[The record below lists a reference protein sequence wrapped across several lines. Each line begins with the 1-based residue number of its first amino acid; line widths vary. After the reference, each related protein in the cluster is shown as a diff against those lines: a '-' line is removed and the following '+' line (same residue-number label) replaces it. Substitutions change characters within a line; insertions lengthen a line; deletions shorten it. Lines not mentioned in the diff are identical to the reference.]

1 MANKKMAVA
10 LATAISLTII
20 SAGCGKVE
28 NVRVNPAVTAEIQQ
42 STGKQ
47 TTTNSL
53 NTTTSK
59 KHTSVTSITDVSQ
72 SVSDQSIVTEEQISG
87 DNNQDKVTQAQIEAQ
102 GPGPV
107 KTPSQQQAKPQPEIN
122 NDPQQGEIEPTYI
135 NGILIANKTYALPKS
150 YAPGGLTSAADDA
163 FTELKSAAAAQGLTI
178 WNQSGYRSYETQERL
193 YNNYV
198 QRDGKD
204 EADTYSARPGHSEHQ
219 TGLAID
225 LNSISMD
232 FENTSEFA
240 WVSKNCYRYGFI
252 IRYPKGKES
261 VTGYQYEPWHL
272 RYLGVETATAVYNSG
287 LCLEEYLGITS
298 EYAD

>member
-1 MANKKMAVA
+1 MANKKIAGA
-10 LATAISLTII
+10 LAAAISFTII

-28 NVRVNPAVTAEIQQ
+28 NLRVDPAVTADITTSTDSKTTTQTEVTT
-42 STGKQ
+42 TGK
-47 TTTNSL
+47 
-53 NTTTSK
+53 
-59 KHTSVTSITDVSQ
+59 TSVVISAQTDVSQ
-72 SVSDQSIVTEEQISG
+72 SKIDPDT
-87 DNNQDKVTQAQIEAQ
+87 VTQQEISDENDIKHVTVTKSQIEAQ
-102 GPGPV
+102 GQV
-107 KTPSQQQAKPQPEIN
+107 QTQKPQEN
-122 NDPQQGEIEPTYI
+122 NAPQQDEVEPTYI
-135 NGILIANKTYALPKS
+135 NGILIANKTYSLPKS
-150 YAPGGLTSAADDA
+150 YAPGGLTSDANQA
-163 FTELKSAAAAQGLTI
+163 FTKLKSAAANENLNI
-178 WNQSGYRSYETQERL
+178 WNQSGYRSYEDQERI

-225 LNSISMD
+225 LNTIDMD
-232 FENTSEFA
+232 FEKTAEFT
-240 WVSKNCYRYGFI
+240 WVSENCYKYGFI

-298 EYAD
+298 EYSY